1 MPLQELLP
9 IDACTAQW
17 SLWGTTARL
26 VVSSGA
32 VGAARSIVDREL
44 AAIELACSR
53 FRPDSEL
60 LAATGRTC
68 RVSPLLAELVAVAL
82 DAARRTDGA
91 VDPTVGAV
99 LSGLGY
105 DRDLA
110 LVTASGAGP
119 AVFAAPNWRAV
130 RLRGRE
136 LTVPHGVTLD
146 LGATAKA
153 FAVDRCARLVADAG
167 IGTGVLVALGGDIA
181 TRGTAPDGGPWRVL
195 VQDGSGEP
203 SCTVALPAGAA
214 LATSS
219 TLSRQWGSLHHIVD
233 PRTCRPAERVWRTVS
248 VAAPTCVDANTMSTA
263 SVVLGSRAVPWLRL
277 RGATARLVPSAGEP
291 IVTVGGWPS

>member
-1 MPLQELLP
+1 MPLQELLAV
-9 IDACTAQW
+9 DACTSQW
-17 SLWGTTARL
+17 PLWGTTARL
-26 VVSSGA
+26 VVSSGE
-32 VGAARSIVDREL
+32 VGAARSIVEREL
-44 AAIELACSR
+44 AAVELACSR
-53 FRPDSEL
+53 FRPDSEI
-60 LAATGRTC
+60 LAAAGRTS

-82 DAARRTDGA
+82 DAARRTDGT

-110 LVTASGAGP
+110 LVTAAGAGP

-130 RLRGRE
+130 KLRDRE

-153 FAVDRCARLVADAG
+153 FAADRCARLVAET
-167 IGTGVLVALGGDIA
+167 GTGVLVALGGDIA

-195 VQDGSGEP
+195 VQDGIDEP
-203 SCTVALPAGAA
+203 GCTVALPSGAA

-219 TLSRQWGSLHHIVD
+219 TLSRQWGTLHHIVD

-263 SVVLGSRAVPWLRL
+263 SVVLGARAVAWLRL
-277 RGATARLVPSAGEP
+277 RAATARLVPAAGEP